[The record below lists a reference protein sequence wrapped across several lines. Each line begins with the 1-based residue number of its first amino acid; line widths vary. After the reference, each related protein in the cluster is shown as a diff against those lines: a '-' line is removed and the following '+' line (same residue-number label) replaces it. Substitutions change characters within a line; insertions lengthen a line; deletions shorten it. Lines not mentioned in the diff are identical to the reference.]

1 MEDKIKG
8 LFATILKVK
17 PSEVYDNAAPG
28 SLTNWDSLQ
37 HLFLVSG
44 FEEEFG
50 IEIEPEEAV
59 EMYKDFGTFKKI
71 VLRKLPGGV

>member
-1 MEDKIKG
+1 MEDKIKD

-17 PSEVYDNAAPG
+17 PSEVNDAASPG

-59 EMYKDFGTFKKI
+59 DMYKDFGAFKRI